1 MSFEM
6 IRHYLGKH
14 PGIIPAA
21 AVVGLIL
28 LAMFLIL
35 LAMFSGRRRDRP
47 RHYPPRNNPHP
58 FPDTPQKPSHGKEGF
73 ANVRFIPVADP
84 DTSKS
89 PSTNEEDPFAD
100 VQFVPVDD
108 LPQNATFRCTRCGQ
122 TVKHNARTRQAWAA
136 GKRRMFCPECHRQ
149 WRREHQQ
156 ILSRSSRKSPIG
168 WDCLP
173 FLIPVIVAILFL
185 CLGPNGCTR

>member
-1 MSFEM
+1 M

-14 PGIIPAA
+14 PGIIPA

-89 PSTNEEDPFAD
+89 PSTNEEDAFAD
-100 VQFVPVDD
+100 VKFVPVDD

-156 ILSRSSRKSPIG
+156 IPSRSSRKSPIG

-173 FLIPVIVAILFL
+173 FLILVIVAILFL
-185 CLGPNGCTR
+185 WLGLNGCTR

>member
-6 IRHYLGKH
+6 IRHYLGEH
-14 PGIIPAA
+14 PEIIPTA
-21 AVVGLIL
+21 AVVAVVG
-28 LAMFLIL
+28 LIL

-89 PSTNEEDPFAD
+89 PSTNEEDAFAD
-100 VQFVPVDD
+100 VKFVPVDD
-108 LPQNATFRCTRCGQ
+108 LPQNATLPG
-122 TVKHNARTRQAWAA
+122 A
-136 GKRRMFCPECHRQ
+136 GRP
-149 WRREHQQ
+149 
-156 ILSRSSRKSPIG
+156 
-168 WDCLP
+168 
-173 FLIPVIVAILFL
+173 
-185 CLGPNGCTR
+185 